1 LSKAAA
7 ELLAQYALRNRRD
20 GGQGLSKHAPILV
33 CKLALI
39 LHVIA
44 GAGTEVSLSTMC
56 AALEASAWILD
67 QSTTTLNRCVAAAQL
82 METGCE
88 ADQMLKKI
96 QTLSP
101 VSVRQ
106 LQRTYRQIK
115 VEELRR
121 ILDQLVVTGQVRLR
135 TDGFIEAVAAGPG
148 DAQGG

>member
-1 LSKAAA
+1 
-7 ELLAQYALRNRRD
+7 
-20 GGQGLSKHAPILV
+20 
-33 CKLALI
+33 
-39 LHVIA
+39 
-44 GAGTEVSLSTMC
+44 MC

-82 METGCE
+82 IETECE